1 MKNVDM
7 SPKAVTARLR
17 QISQL
22 RRLALSL
29 RKARLQ
35 PPAEQSSRGTQPNED
50 EPKQKQ
56 KLQ

>member
-22 RRLALSL
+22 RRLALTL
-29 RKARLQ
+29 RKAKLR
-35 PPAEQSSRGTQPNED
+35 PPAQETSYGTQSNES
-50 EPKQKQ
+50 EPKRKSE
-56 KLQ
+56 

>member
-22 RRLALSL
+22 RRFALSL
-29 RKARLQ
+29 GKAKF
-35 PPAEQSSRGTQPNED
+35 PHPAEERSGGTQSNQD
-50 EPKQKQ
+50 EPKQKR
-56 KLQ
+56 KG